1 MVFVHVDEVNAV
13 EELAERVDCES
24 CIYEGWTKFD
34 LLHPKWFK
42 GELPL
47 PQVGLIQRQK
57 PQFFTDIDRWKSF
70 RDCLRNHHPFVNVP
84 YGNKRAL
91 EGDSELTKTIQECWI
106 SKRF

>member
-42 GELPL
+42 GETAPPPSRINPEAKAAILY
-47 PQVGLIQRQK
+47 R
-57 PQFFTDIDRWKSF
+57 
-70 RDCLRNHHPFVNVP
+70 H
-84 YGNKRAL
+84 
-91 EGDSELTKTIQECWI
+91 
-106 SKRF
+106 